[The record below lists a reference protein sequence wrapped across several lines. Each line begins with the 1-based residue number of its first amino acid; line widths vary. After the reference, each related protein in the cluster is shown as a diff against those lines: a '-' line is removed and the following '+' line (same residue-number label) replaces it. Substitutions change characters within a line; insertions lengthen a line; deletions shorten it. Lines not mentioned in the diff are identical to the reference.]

1 MADPDVF
8 VHVVDFK
15 TTAADEMVRE
25 NEDGTFTILLNARSA
40 PNRQKK
46 AYEHAMEHI
55 RQGDLDQKELDVN
68 QIEMIRHGIETAPE
82 KPMPAADWERYI
94 RRLER
99 ARRARSRLTARNIED
114 YVAIRL
120 ETSDLLAEAEERWLE
135 E

>member
-1 MADPDVF
+1 MADPEVF
-8 VHVVDFK
+8 VHVIDFK

-55 RQGDLDQKELDVN
+55 RQGDLDQEELDVN
-68 QIEMIRHGIETAPE
+68 QIEMIRHGIEKATE
-82 KPMPAADWERYI
+82 KPIPAADWERYM

-99 ARRARSRLTARNIED
+99 AKRARSRLTRRNIED
-114 YVAIRL
+114 YVAVRI
-120 ETSDLLAEAEERWLE
+120 ESVDLFTEAEDRFLE
-135 E
+135 P